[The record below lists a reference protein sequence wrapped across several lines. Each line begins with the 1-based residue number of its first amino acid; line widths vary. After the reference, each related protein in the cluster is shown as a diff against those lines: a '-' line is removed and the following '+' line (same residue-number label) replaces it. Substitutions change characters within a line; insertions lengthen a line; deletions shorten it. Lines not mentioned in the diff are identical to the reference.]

1 MKYLVT
7 KDEFSMISMEAA
19 QCNDSD
25 FSKHFIRLPADKSLY
40 EIDPDYEFP
49 KLEKDELL
57 EQYYIEL
64 EMTKHLRR
72 IKESRHNKKNIDLS
86 LYKIVTPTF
95 TQNYE
100 IIECDS
106 EEEAILFY
114 ELY

>member
-7 KDEFSMISMEAA
+7 KDEFSMLSMEAL
-19 QCNDSD
+19 QSNDSD
-25 FSKHFIRLPADKSLY
+25 FSKHFIKLPVDKSLY

-49 KLEKDELL
+49 KLERDDLL
-57 EQYYIEL
+57 EQYYIDL

-72 IKESRHNKKNIDLS
+72 IKESNNKKDINLNLDRI
-86 LYKIVTPTF
+86 ITPTF

-114 ELY
+114 EIY